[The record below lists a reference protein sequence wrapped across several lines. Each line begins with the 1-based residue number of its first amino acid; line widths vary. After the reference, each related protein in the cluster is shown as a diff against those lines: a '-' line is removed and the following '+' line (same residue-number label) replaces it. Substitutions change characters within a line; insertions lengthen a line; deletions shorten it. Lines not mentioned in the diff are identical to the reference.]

1 MTYDRFLP
9 PLYTNRHDIA
19 KILLKVAL
27 NNNNPYDIVHMESTT
42 QNIGLTLYYDRKY
55 QNYGS
60 VQIDNLK
67 LFSTKYRV
75 RDIVFNASFNDI
87 LVVSRWSGLL

>member
-1 MTYDRFLP
+1 
-9 PLYTNRHDIA
+9 
-19 KILLKVAL
+19 
-27 NNNNPYDIVHMESTT
+27 MESTT

-67 LFSTKYRV
+67 LFSTNYRI
-75 RDIVFNASFNDI
+75 RDMVFNATFNDN
-87 LVVSRWSGLL
+87 LVISRWSGLLWRTPEYLVKTVDLSHASH

>member
-1 MTYDRFLP
+1 
-9 PLYTNRHDIA
+9 
-19 KILLKVAL
+19 
-27 NNNNPYDIVHMESTT
+27 MESTT

-75 RDIVFNASFNDI
+75 RDMVFNATFNDI
-87 LVVSRWSGLL
+87 LVISRWSGLLQRTPDYLEKTVDLSHASH